1 MSKYEVLWKYI
12 KDKQKE
18 ELILSFEEIEQ
29 ILGVPINHSFLNSK
43 KELIEYGYKV
53 VKIKLK
59 DKKIIFIKLK

>member
-53 VKIKLK
+53 GKIKLK